1 MSRCLATRI
10 LGRLKAAQR
19 ARRPGHCKNFTIHR
33 IMLMAL
39 LMGLGG
45 RSGYDCED

>member
-10 LGRLKAAQR
+10 LGRFKAAQR
-19 ARRPGHCKNFTIHR
+19 ARRPGYCKNFTIHR

-39 LMGLGG
+39 LMGPGG